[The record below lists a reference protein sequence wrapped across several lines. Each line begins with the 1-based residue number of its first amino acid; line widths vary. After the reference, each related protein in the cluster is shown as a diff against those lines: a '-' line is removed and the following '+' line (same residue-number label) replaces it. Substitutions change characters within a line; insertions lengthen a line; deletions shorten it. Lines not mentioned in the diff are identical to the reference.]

1 MGYYDGIKQTALDN
15 VIGSDDV
22 CKMLNRTKQ
31 HISNLTNSGEL
42 PLFKKLN
49 NCNLYWKKDIEQY
62 IANRDQNSLFE
73 RHVIEGGSSDK
84 AFKKVQEIYPEE
96 EIVEVYV
103 CFDTKDLI
111 DSGFHYTEN
120 ETQLNTLNR
129 VFAPDAVIITES
141 GKEYWID
148 GFKCGY
154 GGKGPNTT
162 IEMCKYIGISK
173 DIPEDILSNLVYN
186 NDVIRLYKTDKW
198 HYEFKRSTYRK
209 ADSYSNSALLAQ
221 YYRYNDKMVLLQTE
235 ALKEN
240 KIEPENPWI
249 RFIDAYSNFMTAPQ
263 KMKILSK
270 EEALE
275 TGHFVIEFGKTKLF
289 QVIIMDNG
297 NREIWLQ
304 YGGYKSLETEY
315 KSVAS
320 LCDVIQKLDIQ
331 IEENEKKGPT
341 WDWITKNLRLIK
353 DNILK

>member
-1 MGYYDGIKQTALDN
+1 M
-15 VIGSDDV
+15 
-22 CKMLNRTKQ
+22 
-31 HISNLTNSGEL
+31 
-42 PLFKKLN
+42 F
-49 NCNLYWKKDIEQY
+49 
-62 IANRDQNSLFE
+62 
-73 RHVIEGGSSDK
+73 
-84 AFKKVQEIYPEE
+84 
-96 EIVEVYV
+96 V

-120 ETQLNTLNR
+120 EVQSNTLNR

-141 GKEYWID
+141 GKECWID

-154 GGKGPNTT
+154 GGRCPRTT
-162 IEMCKYIGISK
+162 IDMCKYIGI
-173 DIPEDILSNLVYN
+173 PEEIEEKKLSDLVYN
-186 NDVIRLYKTDKW
+186 YDVIRLYKTDKW
-198 HYEFKRSTYRK
+198 HCEVNNSTYRK
-209 ADSYSNSALLAQ
+209 ADSYRNSALLAQ

-353 DNILK
+353 DSILK